1 MWRICGF
8 LLVFEELRSEKALFI
23 RGKGMALSL
32 VQKVREECYRI
43 CKTKNEADDLCQMTL
58 YRLIKNVRN
67 IESPESL
74 MAYVH
79 SVLMNTYIE
88 QKRRRG
94 RETPFSHL
102 MEKPGV
108 YNADLDENVVSN
120 YVLGVEDVSKSCIKR
135 LSNVLSPL
143 EKQILELTSLQ
154 GFVSREVCSALGL
167 TPNKVAKAKT
177 KAKEKMRAAAKISDI
192 PPSWMN

>member
-1 MWRICGF
+1 MT
-8 LLVFEELRSEKALFI
+8 
-23 RGKGMALSL
+23 LSL

-74 MAYVH
+74 MAYAH

-88 QKRRRG
+88 QKRRRS

-108 YNADLDENVVSN
+108 YNADLDESVVSN
-120 YVLGVEDVSKSCIKR
+120 YVLGVEDVNMSCINR
-135 LSNVLSPL
+135 LSSVLSPM
-143 EKQILELTSLQ
+143 EKRILDLTSIQ
-154 GFVSREVCSALGL
+154 GFVSREVCAALGL

-192 PPSWMN
+192 PPTWMS

>member
-1 MWRICGF
+1 VWRICGF

-143 EKQILELTSLQ
+143 EKQNSGSLHL
-154 GFVSREVCSALGL
+154 SRGLCLGRFALRSGL
-167 TPNKVAKAKT
+167 HPTRSRRPRRRPRKK
-177 KAKEKMRAAAKISDI
+177 
-192 PPSWMN
+192 